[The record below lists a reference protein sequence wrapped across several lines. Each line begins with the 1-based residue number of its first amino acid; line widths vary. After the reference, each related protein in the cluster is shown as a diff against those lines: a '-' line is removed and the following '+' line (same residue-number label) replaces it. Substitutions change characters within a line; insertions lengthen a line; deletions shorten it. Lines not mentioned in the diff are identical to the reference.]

1 MRPYYVEFVRG
12 GETESQIVRYRVGS
26 IGSAFDKCL
35 REFSEAKLI
44 KGWVEGSYKDGHGI
58 TVYAPPSRARIV
70 AEPALEEEQTAFE
83 FFFSCRE
90 EPAVNR
96 GISLRTNQTCRMQPT
111 K

>member
-1 MRPYYVEFVRG
+1 MKCNVKFIRD
-12 GETESQIVRYRVGS
+12 GETKPQVVRYRVGS

-58 TVYAPPSRARIV
+58 TVYAPPSTARIL

-96 GISLRTNQTCRMQPT
+96 GISLRTNQSFRMQPN
-111 K
+111 